1 MASRRPRCSLRRATS
16 ARNLSNITKVQNI
29 AIFILSLGVVI
40 AIYRRASSRSEAQG
54 GSNCQVS
61 FRTSIVKLCAW
72 PERNSCRGRTG
83 NHLKINRL
91 WSGQV
96 NGEKAVGLGAVLP
109 CLFLSM
115 VIPVKFSQARHMFDP
130 VRCISVP
137 NSMDGWLHWWSPS
150 LDTQS
155 LQAIQMMSSHP
166 RCSHPEEAAEA
177 KYLRSSKEEDLAK
190 KCFCSY
196 LYPASTMRSSF
207 QANDAFYS
215 KTSTLR
221 AFSSLPM
228 IASLITGTLSQ
239 NCWVCSL
246 LIFSLGSIL
255 TNTAWRSGS
264 SLGYP
269 QRIHCI
275 PKHAT
280 LQTWQQPIFP

>member
-1 MASRRPRCSLRRATS
+1 
-16 ARNLSNITKVQNI
+16 
-29 AIFILSLGVVI
+29 
-40 AIYRRASSRSEAQG
+40 
-54 GSNCQVS
+54 
-61 FRTSIVKLCAW
+61 
-72 PERNSCRGRTG
+72 
-83 NHLKINRL
+83 
-91 WSGQV
+91 
-96 NGEKAVGLGAVLP
+96 
-109 CLFLSM
+109 
-115 VIPVKFSQARHMFDP
+115 
-130 VRCISVP
+130 
-137 NSMDGWLHWWSPS
+137 
-150 LDTQS
+150 
-155 LQAIQMMSSHP
+155 MMSSHP